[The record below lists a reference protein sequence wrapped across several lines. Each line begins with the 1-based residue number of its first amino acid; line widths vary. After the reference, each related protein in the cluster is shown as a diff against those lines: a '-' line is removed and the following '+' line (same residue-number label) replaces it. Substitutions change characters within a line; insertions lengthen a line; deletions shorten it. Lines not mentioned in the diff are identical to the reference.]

1 MFKQKPGPAPGFSF
15 LLIGLGNDWRQGVSN
30 VIHSP
35 KFPRYA
41 MTPETEGKEEK
52 GPSGL
57 PFINDPGN
65 EDPGSVMDDAKV
77 PLNDSDEADM
87 EYEEEDEQ

>member
-1 MFKQKPGPAPGFSF
+1 
-15 LLIGLGNDWRQGVSN
+15 
-30 VIHSP
+30 
-35 KFPRYA
+35 

-65 EDPGSVMDDAKV
+65 EDPGSLMDDATV
-77 PLNDSDEADM
+77 PLNDADDAGDVGNVDF
-87 EYEEEDEQ
+87 EDED

>member
-35 KFPRYA
+35 KILRYA

-52 GPSGL
+52 GSSGL

-65 EDPGSVMDDAKV
+65 EDPGSVMDDATV

>member
-1 MFKQKPGPAPGFSF
+1 
-15 LLIGLGNDWRQGVSN
+15 
-30 VIHSP
+30 
-35 KFPRYA
+35 

-65 EDPGSVMDDAKV
+65 EDPGSVMDDATV
-77 PLNDSDEADM
+77 PLNESDDAGDVD
-87 EYEEEDEQ
+87 YEDEELDEDEQ

>member
-1 MFKQKPGPAPGFSF
+1 
-15 LLIGLGNDWRQGVSN
+15 
-30 VIHSP
+30 
-35 KFPRYA
+35 

-65 EDPGSVMDDAKV
+65 EDPGSLMEDAMV
-77 PLNDSDEADM
+77 PLNDSDDALDE
-87 EYEEEDEQ
+87 EYEEEEDEQ

>member
-1 MFKQKPGPAPGFSF
+1 
-15 LLIGLGNDWRQGVSN
+15 
-30 VIHSP
+30 
-35 KFPRYA
+35 

-65 EDPGSVMDDAKV
+65 EDPGSLMDDATV
-77 PLNDSDEADM
+77 PLNDSDDAGDVGNT
-87 EYEEEDEQ
+87 EYEEEEDDEDEV

>member
-1 MFKQKPGPAPGFSF
+1 
-15 LLIGLGNDWRQGVSN
+15 
-30 VIHSP
+30 
-35 KFPRYA
+35 

-65 EDPGSVMDDAKV
+65 EDPGSVMDDATV
-77 PLNDSDEADM
+77 PLNDADDAGDVGLTELEDEEID
-87 EYEEEDEQ
+87 EDEQ

>member
-1 MFKQKPGPAPGFSF
+1 MFKQKPGLAPGFSF

>member
-1 MFKQKPGPAPGFSF
+1 LVVGHLELHTPQ
-15 LLIGLGNDWRQGVSN
+15 N
-30 VIHSP
+30 VKRH
-35 KFPRYA
+35 A

-65 EDPGSVMDDAKV
+65 EDPGSLMDDATV
-77 PLNDSDEADM
+77 PLNDSDEAGDVGNI
-87 EYEEEDEQ
+87 EFEDEEEEEEEDED

>member
-1 MFKQKPGPAPGFSF
+1 
-15 LLIGLGNDWRQGVSN
+15 
-30 VIHSP
+30 
-35 KFPRYA
+35 

-65 EDPGSVMDDAKV
+65 EDPGSVMDDATV
-77 PLNDSDEADM
+77 PLNDADDAGDVGLTELEDEDD
-87 EYEEEDEQ
+87 EYE

>member
-1 MFKQKPGPAPGFSF
+1 
-15 LLIGLGNDWRQGVSN
+15 
-30 VIHSP
+30 
-35 KFPRYA
+35 

-65 EDPGSVMDDAKV
+65 EDPGSVMDDATV
-77 PLNDSDEADM
+77 PLNDSDDAGDVD
-87 EYEEEDEQ
+87 YEDEELDEDEQ

>member
-1 MFKQKPGPAPGFSF
+1 
-15 LLIGLGNDWRQGVSN
+15 
-30 VIHSP
+30 
-35 KFPRYA
+35 

-65 EDPGSVMDDAKV
+65 EDPGSLMDDATV
-77 PLNDSDEADM
+77 PLNDSDDAGDT
-87 EYEEEDEQ
+87 EYEEEEDDEDED

>member
-1 MFKQKPGPAPGFSF
+1 MARPFERHTLREYMRF
-15 LLIGLGNDWRQGVSN
+15 
-30 VIHSP
+30 
-35 KFPRYA
+35 A

-65 EDPGSVMDDAKV
+65 EDPGSQMDAPV
-77 PLNDSDEADM
+77 PLIDSDDELDG
-87 EYEEEDEQ
+87 EFDEDEDEQ

>member
-1 MFKQKPGPAPGFSF
+1 
-15 LLIGLGNDWRQGVSN
+15 
-30 VIHSP
+30 
-35 KFPRYA
+35 

-65 EDPGSVMDDAKV
+65 EDPGSLMDDARV
-77 PLNDSDEADM
+77 PLNDSDDAGEVADTECED
-87 EYEEEDEQ
+87 EYEDDQ